1 MIGSSSGV
9 QIWLAA
15 APVDMR
21 QGFDRLAARVR
32 EHLRHDPLGGHLF
45 VFRNKSGDRLK
56 VLFWDRDGLV
66 IYYKRLEE
74 GTFALPTSADGT
86 SVELRSCELAML
98 LDGVELSSARRRR
111 RYQRP
116 A

>member
-45 VFRNKSGDRLK
+45 VFRNKSGERMKILW
-56 VLFWDRDGLV
+56 WDGTGLV
-66 IYYKRLEE
+66 LYYKRLER
-74 GTFALPTSADGT
+74 GTFRFPAAGEATALTIDST
-86 SVELRSCELAML
+86 QLLAL
-98 LDGVELSSARRRR
+98 LAGSEIVARC
-111 RYQRP
+111 
-116 A
+116 AG